1 MRRTY
6 YCAFFTDLRGKN
18 AVRRKG
24 AVAFRYFKAPRLGV
38 KGYNVIFFRVF
49 REDES
54 YRAFTFRKYYIL
66 FETRIY
72 AVIFGL
78 GIFER
83 KNLVTVIIN
92 LKTLRFFVFRQYDQE
107 QKQGENRNYYN
118 AINTNV
124 AFSEKFQ
131 LLRKV
136 IVLQFY
142 TISYAC
148 AAAASGL
155 SAIFLIRGARIV
167 GELIYPA
174 FRKYRYMFFSNSS
187 LLVKPH
193 RLHNAVCAAG
203 DTHLKLY
210 LRFYVYG
217 AKGCNKIFSRF
228 CPILI
233 YIYSNS
239 LQ

>member
-18 AVRRKG
+18 AVRRRG
-24 AVAFRYFKAPRLGV
+24 AVAFCYLKSSLHGV

-49 REDES
+49 WEDES

-72 AVIFGL
+72 AVIFGF

-155 SAIFLIRGARIV
+155 YAIFLIRGARIV

-174 FRKYRYMFFSNSS
+174 FCKYLYMLFN
-187 LLVKPH
+187 
-193 RLHNAVCAAG
+193 
-203 DTHLKLY
+203 
-210 LRFYVYG
+210 
-217 AKGCNKIFSRF
+217 
-228 CPILI
+228 
-233 YIYSNS
+233 
-239 LQ
+239 